1 MAVNLSPVGGAAAQF
16 FDNDGNVL
24 SGGKIYTYAAGT
36 STPATTYTNS
46 IGSIAHA
53 NPIILDSSGRVPS
66 GGEIWLTV
74 GIAYK
79 FVLKN
84 SSDTLIGTYDNLY
97 GVAFLPVSSNNVIY
111 QPAGTGAVAT
121 TVQAK
126 LRQTVSV
133 MDFGATG
140 NGTTDDSAAI
150 QAALNTGFSVY
161 IPQGTYL
168 INASMQLK
176 TTNQMVYGDGQQ
188 SILLTTTDI
197 ETMYSSTSIFGVV
210 LADLQFKNTVSE
222 VTTGPTKFH
231 VHFGSGASGCTIRN
245 CGFNTALTGAYVRTT
260 HHAGVWFQG
269 ANLNNI
275 LDCTFGQAQILME
288 STDSTIRGGYIY
300 SFSFQYAIKI
310 TSAGEVVVD
319 GVRGI
324 LGGADKGCIWI
335 PNAGY
340 MNKIVNNYFGGTYS
354 TINIGAGITADQQQ
368 MLQIIGNTF
377 HEVDKDGIRLTA
389 DTGTTI
395 QGNSFFAGYPK
406 QNDPTNTIP
415 GYVDIYIGP
424 SVYGS
429 TNVTIVGNIFDRFLG
444 PIEDGMPGIGQ
455 SNAIAF
461 DNTTYPTQNNIV
473 TGNTIRGVGTRYFSP
488 SISNGGTGNSVVN
501 NFGNLNYT
509 TWSVTDTS
517 GAGLTFTNINC
528 RYNRTAESVT
538 VWVSFTFPATADTS
552 NVVISGLPIA
562 PATGMAGAI
571 SGLVSTS
578 ATVQKVQLVPSQQY
592 FYLTNS
598 SGTQVT
604 NANCSGLTFSFSGT
618 YLI

>member
-16 FDNDGNVL
+16 FTSTGAVL
-24 SGGKIYTYAAGT
+24 TGGKLYTYLAGT
-36 STPATTYTNS
+36 TTPATTYTTSSGNT
-46 IGSIAHA
+46 AWT
-53 NPIILDSSGRVPS
+53 NPIVLDSAGRVS
-66 GGEIWLTV
+66 GSGEIWLTV
-74 GIAYK
+74 GVAYK
-79 FVLKN
+79 FVLKDSN
-84 SSDTLIGTYDNLY
+84 DVLIATYDNLY
-97 GVAFLPVSSNNVIY
+97 GVATLPISSNNVTY
-111 QPAGTGAVAT
+111 QPAGTGAVET

-150 QAALNTGFSVY
+150 QAALNTGLSVY

-168 INASMQLK
+168 INAAMQLK

-197 ETMYSSTSIFGVV
+197 ETMYSSTNVFGVV
-210 LADLQFKNTVSE
+210 LADIQFKNTVSE
-222 VTTGPTKFH
+222 LATGPTHFH
-231 VHFGSGASGCTIRN
+231 VHFGTGASGCTIRN

-260 HHAGVWFQG
+260 HHAGVWFEG

-275 LDCTFGQAQILME
+275 LDCTFGQAQILMG

-300 SFSFQYAIKI
+300 SFSFQYAVKI

-319 GVRGI
+319 AVRGI

-335 PNAGY
+335 SNAGY

-377 HEVDKDGIRLTA
+377 HAIDKDGIYLTA
-389 DTGTTI
+389 TTGATI

-406 QNDPTNTIP
+406 QNDPTNLIP
-415 GYVDIYIGP
+415 GYVDIFIG
-424 SVYGS
+424 SSAYGS
-429 TNVTIVGNIFDRFLG
+429 SNITIIGNVFDRFLG
-444 PIEDGMPGIGQ
+444 PVEDGMPGIGK

-461 DNTTYPTQNNIV
+461 DNATFTTANNVV
-473 TGNTIRGVGTRYFSP
+473 TGNTIRGTARYFTP
-488 SISNGGTGNSVVN
+488 AISNNGSANSVVN
-501 NFGNLNYT
+501 NFGDWNYNN
-509 TWSVTDTS
+509 WSVTDSS
-517 GAGLTFTNINC
+517 GASLTFLNVNC
-528 RYNRTAESVT
+528 RYNRTAQSVT

-571 SGLVSTS
+571 GVLTSTS
-578 ATVQKVQLVPSQQY
+578 ATAQKVQLVPAQLY
-592 FYLTNS
+592 FYLTNTT
-598 SGTQVT
+598 GTQVT
-604 NANCSGLTFSFSGT
+604 NATCSGLTFSFSGT